1 MQRKHKWIIE
11 NFIAQESARY
21 RLAIGFLYKKIY
33 SQKSSV
39 REIFFLLLL
48 LEKGLYF
55 YQSPAHKKRQ
65 GDAAVCAASSGPDP
79 QLEQISSAPWRAGD
93 DAGLPQLWDI
103 GGLVFFFSAGKDFF
117 KCFLI
122 YDAKAV
128 FILVLCFFSFFPFF
142 SRFCFYLF
150 ISKFCPR
157 CDFCK

>member
-65 GDAAVCAASSGPDP
+65 RDAAVCAASSGPDP

-103 GGLVFFFSAGKDFF
+103 GGLCVFFQQEKIFANAF
-117 KCFLI
+117 
-122 YDAKAV
+122 
-128 FILVLCFFSFFPFF
+128 
-142 SRFCFYLF
+142 
-150 ISKFCPR
+150 
-157 CDFCK
+157 